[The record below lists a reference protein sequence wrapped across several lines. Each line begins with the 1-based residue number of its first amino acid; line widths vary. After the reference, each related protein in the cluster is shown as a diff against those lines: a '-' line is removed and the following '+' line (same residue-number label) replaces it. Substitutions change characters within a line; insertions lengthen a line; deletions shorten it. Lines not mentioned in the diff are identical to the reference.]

1 MSDLNIKGLIP
12 NDNNIELIDVSRIKT
27 GEFQVRLEN
36 VGDDIEDLEESIATL
51 GLMMPI
57 GVARSKAT
65 EKSSDYD
72 WELLWG
78 QRRHYCFTRLN
89 IEQIPARTID
99 KVLTTAEG
107 KAISL
112 NEGVHQKS
120 FTTTDIWR
128 TIEDLYFVEPDPHKI
143 MKKTGIPVSLIRDT
157 VQDQLAKRLNGGEE
171 IWNLATLEDPKIT
184 KKQAIDIIYACRAA
198 DGVSVDVDKAKNFLS
213 YFKKQDGSLRQEL
226 IKATRRNPGASVSDW
241 IEFGEKGV
249 INKNSP
255 KLNLGLT
262 FDIDDRLEQASN
274 ATERSKE
281 QYALDS
287 IEEALNK
294 DGFKN

>member
-1 MSDLNIKGLIP
+1 MSDLNIQGLIP

-57 GVARSKAT
+57 GVARSEAT

-89 IEQIPARTID
+89 IKQIPARTID

-120 FTTTDIWR
+120 FTTTDIWK
-128 TIEDLYFVEPDPHKI
+128 TIEDLYLIEPDPNKI
-143 MKKTGIPVSLIRDT
+143 MKKTGIPASLIRDT
-157 VQDQLAKRLNGGEE
+157 VQDQLAKRLKGGEE
-171 IWNLATLEDPKIT
+171 IWNLATLEDPKVP
-184 KKQAIDIIYACRAA
+184 KKQAIDIIYACRAD
-198 DGVSVDVDKAKNFLS
+198 DGVSVDTKKAKKFLS
-213 YFKKQDGSLRQEL
+213 YFKAQDNTLRGEL
-226 IKATRRNPGASVSDW
+226 IKATKRNPGASVSDW
-241 IEFGEKGV
+241 IEFGEKG
-249 INKNSP
+249 IIEKNNP
-255 KLNLGLT
+255 KLALGLT
-262 FDIDDRLEQASN
+262 YDMDDRLEQASSSS
-274 ATERSKE
+274 ERSKE
-281 QYALDS
+281 QYAIDS

-294 DGFKN
+294 DGFKS

>member
-1 MSDLNIKGLIP
+1 MSDLNLQGLIP
-12 NDNNIELIDVSRIKT
+12 NDSNIELIDVSRIKT
-27 GEFQVRLEN
+27 GEFQVRHEN

-57 GVARSKAT
+57 GVARSEAT

-89 IEQIPARTID
+89 IKQIPARTID

-120 FTTTDIWR
+120 FTTTDIWK
-128 TIEDLYFVEPDPHKI
+128 TIEDLYLIEPDPNKI
-143 MKKTGIPVSLIRDT
+143 MKKTGIPASLIRDT
-157 VQDQLAKRLNGGEE
+157 VQDQLAKRLKGGEE
-171 IWNLATLEDPKIT
+171 IWNLATLEDPKIS
-184 KKQAIDIIYACRAA
+184 KKQAIEIIYACRAD
-198 DGVSVDVDKAKNFLS
+198 DGVSVDTKKAKKFLS
-213 YFKKQDGSLRQEL
+213 YYKAQDNTLRGEL
-226 IKATRRNPGASVSDW
+226 IKATKRNPGASVSDW

-249 INKNSP
+249 IERNNP

-262 FDIDDRLEQASN
+262 YDLDDRLEQASN
-274 ATERSKE
+274 ASERSKE
-281 QYALDS
+281 QYAIDS

-294 DGFKN
+294 DGFKS

>member
-1 MSDLNIKGLIP
+1 MSDLNIQGLIP

-57 GVARSKAT
+57 GVARSEAT

-89 IEQIPARTID
+89 IKQIPARTID

-120 FTTTDIWR
+120 FTTNDIWK
-128 TIEDLYFVEPDPHKI
+128 TIEDLYLIEPDPNKI
-143 MKKTGIPVSLIRDT
+143 MKKTGIPASLIRDT
-157 VQDQLAKRLNGGEE
+157 VQDQLAKRLKGGEE
-171 IWNLATLEDPKIT
+171 IWNLATLED
-184 KKQAIDIIYACRAA
+184 
-198 DGVSVDVDKAKNFLS
+198 
-213 YFKKQDGSLRQEL
+213 
-226 IKATRRNPGASVSDW
+226 
-241 IEFGEKGV
+241 
-249 INKNSP
+249 
-255 KLNLGLT
+255 
-262 FDIDDRLEQASN
+262 
-274 ATERSKE
+274 RSHWP
-281 QYALDS
+281 
-287 IEEALNK
+287 
-294 DGFKN
+294 

>member
-1 MSDLNIKGLIP
+1 MSDLNLQGLIP
-12 NDNNIELIDVSRIKT
+12 NDSNIELIDVSRIKT

-57 GVARSKAT
+57 GVARSEAT

-89 IEQIPARTID
+89 IKQIPARTID

-120 FTTTDIWR
+120 FTTNDIWK
-128 TIEDLYFVEPDPHKI
+128 TIEDLYLIEPDPNKI
-143 MKKTGIPVSLIRDT
+143 MKKTGIPASLIRDT
-157 VQDQLAKRLNGGEE
+157 VQDQLAKRLKGGEE
-171 IWNLATLEDPKIT
+171 IWNLATLEDPKIS
-184 KKQAIDIIYACRAA
+184 KKQAIDIIYACRAD
-198 DGVSVDVDKAKNFLS
+198 DGVSVDTKKAKKFLS
-213 YFKKQDGSLRQEL
+213 YYKAQDNTLRGEL
-226 IKATRRNPGASVSDW
+226 IKATKRNPGASVSDW

-249 INKNSP
+249 IERNNP

-262 FDIDDRLEQASN
+262 YDLDDRLEQASN
-274 ATERSKE
+274 ASDRSKE
-281 QYALDS
+281 QYAIDS
-287 IEEALNK
+287 IMEALNK
-294 DGFKN
+294 DGFKS

>member
-1 MSDLNIKGLIP
+1 MSDLNIQGLIP

-57 GVARSKAT
+57 GVARSEAT

-89 IEQIPARTID
+89 IKQIPARTID

-120 FTTTDIWR
+120 FTTTDIWK
-128 TIEDLYFVEPDPHKI
+128 TIEDLYLIEPDPNKI
-143 MKKTGIPVSLIRDT
+143 MKKTGIPASLIRDT
-157 VQDQLAKRLNGGEE
+157 VQDQLAKRLKGGEE
-171 IWNLATLEDPKIT
+171 IWNLATLEDPKVP
-184 KKQAIDIIYACRAA
+184 KKQAIGIIYACRAD
-198 DGVSVDVDKAKNFLS
+198 DGVSVDTKKAKKFLS
-213 YFKKQDGSLRQEL
+213 YFKAQDNPLRHEL
-226 IKATRRNPGASVSDW
+226 LKATKRNPGASVSDW
-241 IEFGEKGV
+241 IEFGEKGI
-249 INKNSP
+249 INKNIP
-255 KLNLGLT
+255 MLKIALNLDL
-262 FDIDDRLEQASN
+262 DDRLEQASSSS
-274 ATERSKE
+274 ERSKE
-281 QYALDS
+281 QYAIDS

-294 DGFKN
+294 DGFKS

>member
-1 MSDLNIKGLIP
+1 MSDLNLQGLIP
-12 NDNNIELIDVSRIKT
+12 NDSNIELIDVSRIKT
-27 GEFQVRLEN
+27 GEFQVGLEN

-57 GVARSKAT
+57 GVARSEAT

-89 IEQIPARTID
+89 IKQIPARTID

-120 FTTTDIWR
+120 FTTNDIWK
-128 TIEDLYFVEPDPHKI
+128 TIEDLYLIEPDPNKI
-143 MKKTGIPVSLIRDT
+143 MKKTGIPASLIRDT
-157 VQDQLAKRLNGGEE
+157 VQDQLAKRLKGGEE
-171 IWNLATLEDPKIT
+171 IWNLATLEDPKIS
-184 KKQAIDIIYACRAA
+184 KRQAIDIIYACRAD
-198 DGVSVDVDKAKNFLS
+198 DGVSVDTKKAKKFLS
-213 YFKKQDGSLRQEL
+213 YYKAQDNTLRGEL
-226 IKATRRNPGASVSDW
+226 IKATKRNPGASVSDW

-249 INKNSP
+249 IERNNP

-262 FDIDDRLEQASN
+262 YDLDDRLEQASN
-274 ATERSKE
+274 ASDRSKE
-281 QYALDS
+281 QYAIDS

-294 DGFKN
+294 DGFKS

>member
-1 MSDLNIKGLIP
+1 MSDLNIQGLIP

-89 IEQIPARTID
+89 IKQIPARTID

-120 FTTTDIWR
+120 FTTTDIWK
-128 TIEDLYFVEPDPHKI
+128 TIEDLYLIEPDPNKI
-143 MKKTGIPVSLIRDT
+143 MKKTGIPASLIRDT
-157 VQDQLAKRLNGGEE
+157 VQDQLAKRLKGGEE
-171 IWNLATLEDPKIT
+171 IWNLATLEDPKVP
-184 KKQAIDIIYACRAA
+184 KKQAIDIIYACRAD
-198 DGVSVDVDKAKNFLS
+198 DGVSVDTKKAKNFLS
-213 YFKKQDGSLRQEL
+213 YFKAQDNTLRGEL
-226 IKATRRNPGASVSDW
+226 IKATKRNPGASVSDW
-241 IEFGEKGV
+241 IEFGEKG
-249 INKNSP
+249 IIEKNNP
-255 KLNLGLT
+255 KLALGLT
-262 FDIDDRLEQASN
+262 YDMDDRLEQASSSS
-274 ATERSKE
+274 ERSKE
-281 QYALDS
+281 QYAIDS

-294 DGFKN
+294 DGFKS

>member
-1 MSDLNIKGLIP
+1 MSDLNLQGLIP

-57 GVARSKAT
+57 GVARSEAT

-89 IEQIPARTID
+89 IKQIPARTID

-120 FTTTDIWR
+120 FTTNDIWK
-128 TIEDLYFVEPDPHKI
+128 TIEDLYLIEPDPNKI
-143 MKKTGIPVSLIRDT
+143 MKKTGIPASLIRDT
-157 VQDQLAKRLNGGEE
+157 VQDQLAKRLKGGEE
-171 IWNLATLEDPKIT
+171 IWNLATLEDPKVP
-184 KKQAIDIIYACRAA
+184 KKQAIDIIYACRAD
-198 DGVSVDVDKAKNFLS
+198 DGVSVDTKKAKKFLS
-213 YFKKQDGSLRQEL
+213 YFKAQDNTLRGEL
-226 IKATRRNPGASVSDW
+226 IKATKRNPGASVSDW
-241 IEFGEKGV
+241 IEFGEKG
-249 INKNSP
+249 IIEKNNP
-255 KLNLGLT
+255 KLALGLT
-262 FDIDDRLEQASN
+262 YDMDDRLEQASSSS
-274 ATERSKE
+274 ERSKE
-281 QYALDS
+281 QYAIDS

-294 DGFKN
+294 DGFKS